1 MNSVWLTIFIGLC
14 LVVGI
19 MLGYAIKE
27 NDIEMRAIEMDYG
40 YYHPKTAEF
49 TWKDSYLPYITGTG
63 NTIETLH

>member
-1 MNSVWLTIFIGLC
+1 
-14 LVVGI
+14 